1 VDEDLFY
8 ALKPFFKSGQSLE
21 DNIVCFVF
29 PPQNRSE
36 NKSLATLVKKAN
48 NIAAHH
54 EKQRDTQGHKQNL
67 FVFFHFSSFFSLQ
80 KKNESHQCT

>member
-48 NIAAHH
+48 NIDTHH
-54 EKQRDTQGHKQNL
+54 EKKRDTQGSKQDS
-67 FVFFHFSSFFSLQ
+67 FVLLHFSSFFFP
-80 KKNESHQCT
+80 KKK